1 MTAMPGEFAA
11 HSLEAAAAS
20 ASGREISMSVPRQDA
35 FAKPDSPARQGQS
48 AAMSEAFV
56 KTIERIERL
65 LDLETEMLKQH
76 RPIVL
81 HDFNHKKSHGLLE
94 LTRTMDA
101 LRALDDPAVDF
112 DVRAPLARLRVK
124 LESNLAMLQM
134 HLNAVGEIAEIIA
147 RAIQDHE
154 SDGTYS
160 AGMNGIGYRR

>member
-1 MTAMPGEFAA
+1 MTAMPSEFAA
-11 HSLEAAAAS
+11 HSLDAAPSS
-20 ASGREISMSVPRQDA
+20 ASGREISMSAARQDA
-35 FAKPDSPARQGQS
+35 FARPNGPARQGRP
-48 AAMSEAFV
+48 AGMSEAFV
-56 KTIERIERL
+56 TAIERIERL

-81 HDFNHKKSHGLLE
+81 HNFNHKKSHGLLE

-101 LRALDDPAVDF
+101 LRALDNPAADF
-112 DVRAPLARLRVK
+112 DLRAPLERLRVK

-160 AGMNGIGYRR
+160 AGINAVGYRR